1 MWNSKIP
8 WFALVDHPFP
18 MAMGRCLIFNK
29 KRSPICTS
37 EKSLSANA
45 TDGIRPDMGISIKA
59 GTFWPSQV
67 LAIQKNFGWRFGVA
81 IAATARVFSIIF
93 YPLTIINHPFLGN
106 WNFEAFPPPP
116 TPPVQSPW
124 SHRIAQFASHGLRCY
139 SSSLLDFLSSAAMKN
154 PPSTRFLGK
163 IGTKTERK

>member
-1 MWNSKIP
+1 MIP
-8 WFALVDHPFP
+8 VVDHPFSSFSNGHGEMP
-18 MAMGRCLIFNK
+18 HFQQK
-29 KRSPICTS
+29 KSHQSVHPTNIVCKCHGWHPARHGDFDQSW
-37 EKSLSANA
+37 
-45 TDGIRPDMGISIKA
+45 D
-59 GTFWPSQV
+59 V

-93 YPLTIINHPFLGN
+93 YPLTTINHPFLGN
-106 WNFEAFPPPP
+106 WNFEPFPPPP

-124 SHRIAQFASHGLRCY
+124 SHRIARFASHGLRCY

-154 PPSTRFLGK
+154 PPRFLGK